1 MNMTLSDYDFKVL
14 VIEDSEISLAMLE
27 NLLEGAGYDV
37 MLASDGVTGRKL
49 ARTKKP
55 HLIILDIE
63 MPGENGYET
72 LQKLKDNPDTVD
84 IPIIFVSGLTDIND
98 KVNGFELGA
107 VDFITKP
114 YEPIEVLM
122 RVKVHLKLS
131 LSAKAI
137 IENQKHKLQQLAT
150 TQGQMLVT
158 PDRIPTANFAAKYIP
173 LEEAGGDFYAV
184 NTVGEKIHGY
194 FLGDISGHDI
204 STSYLTAALNA
215 LLRQNCTAL
224 NSPMEAMGIINHVLF
239 DIFEGKGRFLAASY
253 LAINRANYTASFI
266 NMGNPP
272 LLAVSPD
279 KPARMIFSRGMPLGI
294 FEKTTFSV
302 FTFPISKGERF
313 YLITDGLLEVGG
325 SVWTSA
331 TDGLLE
337 ITEELKGCSLK
348 ESVEHLC
355 ETLAPDYTNIHDDI
369 ACLATE
375 V

>member
-1 MNMTLSDYDFKVL
+1 MNIKSSDHDFKIL
-14 VIEDSEISLAMLE
+14 VIEDSEISLEMLE
-27 NLLEGAGYDV
+27 SLLKGIGYEV
-37 MLASDGVTGRKL
+37 LIASDGVTGRKI
-49 ARTKKP
+49 ANEQQP

-72 LQKLKDNPDTVD
+72 LQKLKDDPTTED
-84 IPIIFVSGLTDIND
+84 IPIIFVSGLTDIAD

-114 YEPIEVLM
+114 YEPIEVEM

-131 LSAKAI
+131 LSGKAI

-158 PDRIPTANFAAKYIP
+158 PDRIPAAKFAAKYIP

-184 NTVGEKIHGY
+184 NTVGERIYGY

-224 NSPMEAMGIINHVLF
+224 NTPMEAMGIINNVLY

-253 LAINRANYTASFI
+253 LALNRANQTASFI

-272 LLAVSPD
+272 LLVVAPN

-302 FTFPISKGERF
+302 FKFPISKGERF
-313 YLITDGLLEVGG
+313 YLLTDGLLEVGG
-325 SVWTSA
+325 SVWTSS
-331 TDGLLE
+331 TDRLLDVV
-337 ITEELKGCSLK
+337 EELRGYSLE
-348 ESVEHLC
+348 ESVERLC
-355 ETLAPDYTNIHDDI
+355 EALIPNHTEINDDI

>member
-1 MNMTLSDYDFKVL
+1 MNSQENDFTIL

-27 NLLEGAGYDV
+27 NLLEVAGYEV
-37 MLASDGVTGRKL
+37 LLASDGVTGRKI
-49 ARTKKP
+49 ARVRNP

-63 MPGENGYET
+63 MPGESGFAT
-72 LQKLKDNPDTVD
+72 LSKLKEDPKTAE
-84 IPIIFVSGLTDIND
+84 IPIIFVSGMTDIND
-98 KVNGFELGA
+98 KVHAFELGA

-114 YEPIEVLM
+114 YEPIEVEL

-131 LSAKAI
+131 VSSKAI

-150 TQGQMLVT
+150 TQGQMLIT
-158 PDRIPTANFAAKYIP
+158 PDRIPAANFSAKYIP

-224 NSPMEAMGIINHVLF
+224 NSPMEAMQIINNVLYG
-239 DIFEGKGRFLAASY
+239 IFEGEGRFLAASY

-279 KPARMIFSRGMPLGI
+279 RPPRMIFSRGMPLGI
-294 FEKTTFSV
+294 FEKTTFQV
-302 FTFPISKGERF
+302 FQFPVSPGERF
-313 YLITDGLLEVGG
+313 YLITDGLLELGD
-325 SVWTSA
+325 SVWTNSI
-331 TDGLLE
+331 DRLLDIAEE
-337 ITEELKGCSLK
+337 IKDCSLN
-348 ESVEHLC
+348 ESVENLC
-355 ETLAPDYTNIHDDI
+355 KTLVPDFDNIYDDI
-369 ACLATE
+369 ACIATE